1 MLRYDENMSNKKIKL
16 IVIFV
21 PIIIIL
27 SYFFTA
33 LYSFHQ
39 FHKGNYYNDKKLIKD
54 YVEWDELRENFKNY
68 INIQLLKETQ
78 KSEELKD
85 LGELGVLLSGLA
97 GKFVETMVDSYLNP
111 EGLSMLIEKSEKKD
125 EIPKPNLVTLIGG
138 FTIMEFNSLNSFYV
152 TYENEDQELPIF
164 FNRKGL
170 NWKITLIEFPD
181 NLIEGMK

>member
-21 PIIIIL
+21 PIIIIF

-39 FHKGNYYNDKKLIKD
+39 FHKGIYYNDKKLIKE

-68 INIQLLKETQ
+68 INIQLLKETE
-78 KSEELKD
+78 KDDNLK
-85 LGELGVLLSGLA
+85 ELGDLRLLFTGLA
-97 GKFVETMVDSYLNP
+97 GKLVESLVDTYLNP
-111 EGLSMLIEKSEKKD
+111 EGLSILIEKSEKKD
-125 EIPKPNLVTLIGG
+125 EIPKPTIITLLGG
-138 FTIMEFNSLNSFYV
+138 FTIMDFNGHSSFYI
-152 TYENEDQELPIF
+152 TYENEGEEFPIF

-170 NWKITLIEFPD
+170 TWKITQIEFPE
-181 NLIEGMK
+181 NLLEDLK

>member
-21 PIIIIL
+21 PIIIIF

-39 FHKGNYYNDKKLIKD
+39 FHKGIYYNDKKLIKD

-68 INIQLLKETQ
+68 INIQLLKET
-78 KSEELKD
+78 KKDDDLKELGD
-85 LGELGVLLSGLA
+85 LGLLFTGLA
-97 GKFVETMVDSYLNP
+97 GKLVESLVDTYLNP

-125 EIPKPNLVTLIGG
+125 EIPKPTIITLLGG
-138 FTIMEFNSLNSFYV
+138 FTIMDFNGHSSFYI
-152 TYENEDQELPIF
+152 TYENEGEEFPIF

-170 NWKITLIEFPD
+170 TWKITQIEFPED
-181 NLIEGMK
+181 LLSSLK

>member
-1 MLRYDENMSNKKIKL
+1 MNSKKIKL
-16 IVIFV
+16 IL
-21 PIIIIL
+21 IITPLIVL
-27 SYFFTA
+27 FSYVFTA

-39 FHKGNYYNDKKLIKD
+39 FHKGIYYNDKKLIKD

-78 KSEELKD
+78 KNEELKD

-125 EIPKPNLVTLIGG
+125 EIPEPTFLTLIGG
-138 FTIMEFNSLNSFYV
+138 FTIMDFNSLSSFYV

-164 FNRKGL
+164 FNRKGFT
-170 NWKITLIEFPD
+170 WKVTQIEFPE
-181 NLIEGMK
+181 NLMESIK

>member
-1 MLRYDENMSNKKIKL
+1 MNKKLKL
-16 IVIFV
+16 ILIIS
-21 PIIIIL
+21 PIIIIFL
-27 SYFFTA
+27 YFFTA

-39 FHKGNYYNDKKLIKD
+39 FHKGIYYNDKKIIKD

-85 LGELGVLLSGLA
+85 LGEFGVLLSGLA

-111 EGLSMLIEKSEKKD
+111 EGLSMLIEKSERKD
-125 EIPKPNLVTLIGG
+125 EIPEPTLLTLIGG

-152 TYENEDQELPIF
+152 TYENEGQEFPIF
-164 FNRKGL
+164 FNRKSL
-170 NWKITLIEFPD
+170 SWKITQIDLPQ
-181 NLIEGMK
+181 NLLSN

>member
-1 MLRYDENMSNKKIKL
+1 MNSKKIKL
-16 IVIFV
+16 IL
-21 PIIIIL
+21 IITPLIVL
-27 SYFFTA
+27 FSYVFTA

-39 FHKGNYYNDKKLIKD
+39 FHKGIYYNDKKLIKD

-78 KSEELKD
+78 KSDELKD

-125 EIPKPNLVTLIGG
+125 EIPEPTFLTLIGG
-138 FTIMEFNSLNSFYV
+138 FTIMDFNGLSSFYI
-152 TYENEDQELPIF
+152 TYENEGQEFPVF

-170 NWKITLIEFPD
+170 TWKITQIEFPE
-181 NLIEGMK
+181 NLLEDLK

>member
-1 MLRYDENMSNKKIKL
+1 MNKEVKL
-16 IVIFV
+16 TLIISPIVIVF
-21 PIIIIL
+21 L
-27 SYFFTA
+27 YFFTA

-39 FHKGNYYNDKKLIKD
+39 FHKGIYYNDKKLIKD

-78 KSEELKD
+78 KSDELKD

-125 EIPKPNLVTLIGG
+125 EIPEPTFLTLIGG

-170 NWKITLIEFPD
+170 TWKITQIEFPE

>member
-1 MLRYDENMSNKKIKL
+1 MLGKKIKL

-21 PIIIIL
+21 PIIIIF

-39 FHKGNYYNDKKLIKD
+39 FHKGIYYNDKKLIKD

-68 INIQLLKETQ
+68 INIQLLKET
-78 KSEELKD
+78 KKDDDLKELGD
-85 LGELGVLLSGLA
+85 LGLLFTGLA
-97 GKFVETMVDSYLNP
+97 GKLVESLVDTYLNP

-125 EIPKPNLVTLIGG
+125 EIPKPTLVTLLGG
-138 FTIMEFNSLNSFYV
+138 FTIMDFNGHSSFYI
-152 TYENEDQELPIF
+152 TYENEGEEFPIF

-170 NWKITLIEFPD
+170 TWKITQIEFPED
-181 NLIEGMK
+181 LLSSLK